1 MREIKVQLYRGE
13 DDNYVELWKTVEKI
27 EGKHRYYGRYT
38 YGNEGTWY
46 SVCDPLG
53 YCELNAPM
61 ADDVMFICCDENGN
75 EAIRYSNADG
85 NKLPKFETVI
95 KREWDKVKEKL
106 QHNTE
111 DLTKNFWAE
120 CWNGDTTMKINQWLL
135 SYKDPD
141 LYPEKANDYDENWT
155 GCWAEK
161 EIGYEP
167 IPDTEF
173 EYLGHKYQFTKV
185 KHKHEYCGIEWYEF
199 VCTDSPYVMRDTPWV
214 NDRAWIQSYMYLGN
228 WFDDK
233 TYGTMYDQRSAREK
247 VVAALIK
254 KFPMKNKWDKLLYVK
269 KKTGNEFYNC
279 DCCYEKSYSDMADV
293 LINRNYHRKDVDYLC
308 KFINK
313 ETEGIVFASNRGNK
327 YIIRQAY
334 PDIYDYDNCLI

>member
-1 MREIKVQLYRGE
+1 MREIKVQLYRSE
-13 DDNYVELWKTVEKI
+13 DDNYVELWKTVEEI

-38 YGNEGTWY
+38 YGDDGTWY

-75 EAIRYSNADG
+75 EVIRYSNADG

-95 KREWDKVKEKL
+95 KREWNKVKEKL

-155 GCWAEK
+155 SCWAEK

-185 KHKHEYCGIEWYEF
+185 KHKHEYCGVEWYEF
-199 VCTDSPYVMRDTPWV
+199 VCTDSPYVIQDTPWV
-214 NDRAWIQSYMYLGN
+214 KDRAWIQSYMYLGN

-233 TYGTMYDQRSAREK
+233 TYGTMYDQRTAREK

-254 KFPMKNKWDKLLYVK
+254 KFPMKEKWDKLLYVK
-269 KKTGNEFYNC
+269 KRTGNEFYNC

-313 ETEGIVFASNRGNK
+313 ETEGIVFASNRENK
-327 YIIRQAY
+327 YTIRQTY

>member
-1 MREIKVQLYRGE
+1 
-13 DDNYVELWKTVEKI
+13 
-27 EGKHRYYGRYT
+27 
-38 YGNEGTWY
+38 
-46 SVCDPLG
+46 
-53 YCELNAPM
+53 
-61 ADDVMFICCDENGN
+61 MFICCDENGN
-75 EAIRYSNADG
+75 EVIRYSNADG

-95 KREWDKVKEKL
+95 KREWNKVKEKL

-141 LYPEKANDYDENWT
+141 LYPEKAKDYDENWT
-155 GCWAEK
+155 NCWAEK

-185 KHKHEYCGIEWYEF
+185 KHKHEYCGVEWYEF
-199 VCTDSPYVMRDTPWV
+199 VCTDSPYVMQDTPWV
-214 NDRAWIQSYMYLGN
+214 KDRAWIQSYMYLGN
-228 WFDDK
+228 WFNDK
-233 TYGTMYDQRSAREK
+233 TYGTMYDQRTARER

-254 KFPMKNKWDKLLYVK
+254 KFPMKEKWDKLLYVK
-269 KKTGNEFYNC
+269 KRTGNEFYNC

-293 LINRNYHRKDVDYLC
+293 LINRNYHRKDVDHLC

-327 YIIRQAY
+327 YTIRQIY